1 MQSLVCF
8 FYLYSHLCGPDA
20 IPLNILVESDIPLGA
35 GLGSSAALSVC
46 LSAGLLTIQDITKSC
61 IACKVDSLPKHSPMS
76 CERLKLIC
84 DFAYLS
90 EQILHGRP
98 SGIDNTTSTYGGLI
112 QFSNFKVNIR
122 TPDLILPHKI
132 LLSQIKLLLLYF
144 CFSF

>member
-8 FYLYSHLCGPDA
+8 FYLYSHLCGPHA
-20 IPLNILVESDIPLGA
+20 IPLDISVESDIPLGA

-46 LSAGLLTIQDITKSC
+46 LSAGLLTIQDLTKSC
-61 IACKVDSLPKHSPMS
+61 IACQTGSSSKIDTANNGMS

-84 DFAYLS
+84 DFAYIS

-112 QFSNFKVNIR
+112 QFSNLKVR
-122 TPDLILPHKI
+122 T
-132 LLSQIKLLLLYF
+132 
-144 CFSF
+144 

>member
-20 IPLNILVESDIPLGA
+20 IPLDISVASDIPLGA

-46 LSAGLLTIQDITKSC
+46 LSAGLLTIQDLTKSC
-61 IACKVDSLPKHSPMS
+61 IGCKQDTLPKICTKNTEMS

-84 DFAYLS
+84 DFAYIS

-112 QFSNFKVNIR
+112 QFSNFEVSIKKTINIL
-122 TPDLILPHKI
+122 THFFLI
-132 LLSQIKLLLLYF
+132 
-144 CFSF
+144 